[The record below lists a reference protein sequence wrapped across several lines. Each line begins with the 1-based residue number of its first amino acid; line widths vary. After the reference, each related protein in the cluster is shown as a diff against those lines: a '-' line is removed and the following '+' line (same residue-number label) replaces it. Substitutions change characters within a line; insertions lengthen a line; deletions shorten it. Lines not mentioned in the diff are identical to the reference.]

1 MYSKMGGRVK
11 LGKCLYKE
19 CYVDRQFNA
28 ATTQNLCATGA
39 TTDFSAQAELERAQG
54 AQGHAQKCSPSAQ
67 VKAAPAH
74 VQRLER
80 N

>member
-1 MYSKMGGRVK
+1 M
-11 LGKCLYKE
+11 
-19 CYVDRQFNA
+19 
-28 ATTQNLCATGA
+28 TG
-39 TTDFSAQAELERAQG
+39 FSAQAELVRAQD
-54 AQGHAQKCSPSAQ
+54 AQGHAQKCSQ